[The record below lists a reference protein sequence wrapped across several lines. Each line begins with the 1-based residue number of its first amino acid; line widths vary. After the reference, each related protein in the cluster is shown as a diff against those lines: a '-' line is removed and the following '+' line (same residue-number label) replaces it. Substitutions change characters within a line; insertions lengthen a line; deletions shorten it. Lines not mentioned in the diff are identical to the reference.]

1 MTLPLLDFS
10 FSLLLNSMLLLGL
23 AQIVDMVLSPHD
35 GGGLSRPAW
44 VSGMLVGGV
53 GLILI
58 KLSISLMPGIIFDSR
73 SVLLAISGLFLG
85 FGPTAIAMAMT
96 AAYRW
101 FMGGPATLTGVL
113 VILVSGL
120 IGVIWRRHWHNRL
133 EALNWRQ
140 LYAMGLIVHGAMLG
154 LMLLMPWPMAR
165 QVLATISLPVL
176 LLFPLL
182 TVALGLSLVDRLR
195 HRRDQQETLR
205 QLSLAKQEACRLME
219 DAITAR
225 KQAEAS
231 LEALQEQRDLNQRY
245 LDTVQTVMVALDSQG
260 CITMI
265 NRFGCELLG
274 YGADELIGRNW
285 FACCLP
291 QPEGMTRVYPVFC
304 RIMAGELQGAEYFE
318 NAVRCR
324 DGRLHLIAWHNAHL
338 TDEEG
343 RIVGT
348 LGSGE
353 DITERK
359 QAELSLKARNEE
371 LERFNLA
378 MVDRE
383 NAMVELKRHINA
395 LHVELGR
402 NPPFDL
408 SRLEHS
414 VDEVK

>member
-35 GGGLSRPAW
+35 GGGSSRSAW
-44 VSGMLVGGV
+44 VSGILVGGV

-58 KLSISLMPGIIFDSR
+58 KLSISLMPGIVFDSR
-73 SVLLAISGLFLG
+73 SVLLTISGLFLG
-85 FGPTAIAMAMT
+85 LGPTAIAMAMT

-140 LYAMGLIVHGAMLG
+140 LYAMGLVVHGAMLG

-195 HRRDQQETLR
+195 QRRDQEETLR
-205 QLSLAKQEACRLME
+205 QLSLTKQEAWRLME
-219 DAITAR
+219 DAIAAR

-231 LEALQEQRDLNQRY
+231 LEALREQRDLNQRY
-245 LDTVQTVMVALDSQG
+245 LNTVQTVMVALDSQG
-260 CITMI
+260 RITMI

-383 NAMVELKRHINA
+383 NVMIELKRQINA

-402 NPPFDL
+402 EPPFEL

-414 VDEVK
+414 VEEEK